1 MGWSQGLE
9 QVFLGLVSPC
19 DPRGRLTPPCSPTA
33 DQGPWAQARFG
44 PPVSGA
50 QPGSEAAEQGAWGRL
65 EKPSLRCAPFGARV
79 LGRASGRRRVR
90 ALGPCCY
97 GPLCW
102 SPEFQQRWPGVTVM
116 VQPVYVVKGRLS
128 VAVVAVL
135 HKCTFLK
142 NKLVIHSE

>member
-1 MGWSQGLE
+1 M
-9 QVFLGLVSPC
+9 FPGLVSPC
-19 DPRGRLTPPCSPTA
+19 DPRGWLTPPCSPTA

-44 PPVSGA
+44 PPVSRA

-65 EKPSLRCAPFGARV
+65 EKPGLRCAPAGPPSSDGHRGAVASV
-79 LGRASGRRRVR
+79 LWVPAVVGLSAGLRSSSSG
-90 ALGPCCY
+90 GPES
-97 GPLCW
+97 L
-102 SPEFQQRWPGVTVM
+102 V
-116 VQPVYVVKGRLS
+116 VQPVCVVKGRLS